1 MEYLARY
8 IFNTLFG
15 SILTFYM
22 SLLLLMLIRPLI
34 RSYRTLYYLYLIP
47 FLKMFYDLF
56 FMDHS
61 SWAFLHGQNVL
72 SALPNSRILSA
83 YFGTKGKPFAG
94 LSLHFLDGET
104 FSIGDIG
111 AETIGPALLALGGS
125 VIVLLTLF
133 SLACFSFRL
142 YKALQW
148 QRRLPLAKM
157 GSNLYSTSATL
168 RSPMLIGVWKSRIVI
183 PSHLLKELSDGEVEA
198 IYHHERQHLLWKDNL
213 LSIICDGISAL
224 FWFIP
229 FRYIVLKKA
238 SFYRELACDSKSKKE
253 PLLGALQKT
262 ATHAP
267 PLASLA
273 FSSSDRVAWLLRKKT
288 PGKVALTL
296 SCVTILGGGAFI
308 FASHFL
314 PF

>member
-8 IFNTLFG
+8 IVNTLFG
-15 SILTFYM
+15 SILAFYM
-22 SLLLLMLIRPLI
+22 SLFLLMLIRPVI

-47 FLKMFYDLF
+47 FLKVFYDLF

-61 SWAFLHGQNVL
+61 HWVFLHGKSVL
-72 SALPNSRILSA
+72 NALPNSRILSA
-83 YFGTKGKPFAG
+83 YLGAKGKLFAG
-94 LSLHFLDGET
+94 VRLHFLNGET

-111 AETIGPALLALGGS
+111 AETMGLPLLALFS
-125 VIVLLTLF
+125 SLVVLLTLF
-133 SLACFSFRL
+133 SLARFTFRL
-142 YKALQW
+142 YAALQW
-148 QRRLPLAKM
+148 QHRLPLEKI
-157 GSNLYSTSATL
+157 GPKLHVTSATL
-168 RSPMLIGVWKSRIVI
+168 KSPILIGVWKSRIVI
-183 PSHLLKELSDGEVEA
+183 PKHLLKTLSDKEVEA

-229 FRYIVLKKA
+229 FQQIVLKKA
-238 SFYRELACDSKSKKE
+238 SFYRELACDSKSEKE

-262 ATHAP
+262 ATNAP

-273 FSSSDRVAWLLRKKT
+273 FSSSDRVAYLLRKKT
-288 PGKVALTL
+288 PGRVAAIL
-296 SCVTILGGGAFI
+296 SCITILGGGAFI

>member
-8 IFNTLFG
+8 IINSLFG

-47 FLKMFYDLF
+47 FLKVFYDLF

-61 SWAFLHGQNVL
+61 RWVFLQGKSILN
-72 SALPNSRILSA
+72 AIPNSRILSA

-94 LSLHFLDGET
+94 VLFHFLDGEI

-111 AETIGPALLALGGS
+111 AETIGLPLLATGCSL
-125 VIVLLTLF
+125 VVLLTLF
-133 SLACFSFRL
+133 SLTCFVLRL
-142 YKALQW
+142 YKAMQW
-148 QRRLPLAKM
+148 QRRLPLEKM
-157 GSNLYSTSATL
+157 GAKLYSTSTPL
-168 RSPMLIGVWKSRIVI
+168 KSPILIGVWKSRIVI
-183 PSHLLKELSDGEVEA
+183 PKHLLKILSDKEVEA

-229 FRYIVLKKA
+229 FRHIVLKKA
-238 SFYRELACDSKSKKE
+238 SFYRELACDSKSETE
-253 PLLGALQKT
+253 PLLGALKKT

-267 PLASLA
+267 PAASLA

-288 PGKVALTL
+288 PGKIALTL
-296 SCVTILGGGAFI
+296 SCLTILGGGAFI